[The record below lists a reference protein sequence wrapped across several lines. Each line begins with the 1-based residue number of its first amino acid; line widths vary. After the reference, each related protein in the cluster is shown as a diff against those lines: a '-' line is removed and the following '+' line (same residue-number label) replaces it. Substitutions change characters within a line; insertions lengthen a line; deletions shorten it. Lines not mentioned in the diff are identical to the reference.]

1 MVKSP
6 QKSDVDADLV
16 RKLAKLL
23 EETGL
28 SEIEYGKDGW
38 HMRVAKA
45 SSVPAPVAVAVAPM
59 PVDDGTAAEDG
70 TEGLGEN
77 AEVITSPMV
86 GVVYNTPEP
95 GAPPFVKV
103 GDQVTARQTLFL
115 IEAMKVFNPIEAPR
129 DGTVVRIMVSN
140 GTPVEY
146 DEPLLVIE

>member
-6 QKSDVDADLV
+6 QKSDVDEDLV
-16 RKLAKLL
+16 RKLARLL
-23 EETGL
+23 DETGL

-45 SSVPAPVAVAVAPM
+45 SPRPLPVAPPEAP
-59 PVDDGTAAEDG
+59 PATEDGAAAEDG
-70 TEGLGEN
+70 SEALGEN
-77 AEVITSPMV
+77 AEVIASPMV
-86 GVVYNTPEP
+86 GVVYNAPEP

-103 GDQVTARQTLFL
+103 GDEVTAGQTLFL

-129 DGTVVRIMVSN
+129 AGKVVRILVSN
-140 GTPVEY
+140 GTPVEF

>member
-6 QKSDVDADLV
+6 QKADVNEDLV
-16 RKLAKLL
+16 RKLARLL
-23 EETGL
+23 DETGL

-38 HMRVAKA
+38 HMRVAKT
-45 SSVPAPVAVAVAPM
+45 SVVAAAAAPAAAPVPG
-59 PVDDGTAAEDG
+59 DDGAATEDG
-70 TEGLGEN
+70 TEALTDK
-77 AEVITSPMV
+77 ADVITSPMV

-103 GDQVTARQTLFL
+103 GDEVTAGQTLFL

-129 DGTVVRIMVSN
+129 AGKVVRIMVSN
-140 GTPVEY
+140 GTPVEF

>member
-6 QKSDVDADLV
+6 QKSDVDEDLV
-16 RKLAKLL
+16 RKLARLL

-45 SSVPAPVAVAVAPM
+45 SAAPVAVAVAPM
-59 PVDDGTAAEDG
+59 PVDDGARAEDG
-70 TEGLGEN
+70 TDDFGEN
-77 AEVITSPMV
+77 AEVVTSPMV
-86 GVVYNTPEP
+86 GVVYNAPEP

-103 GDQVTARQTLFL
+103 GDEVTARQTLFL

>member
-6 QKSDVDADLV
+6 QKSDVDEDLV

-38 HMRVAKA
+38 HMRVAKT
-45 SSVPAPVAVAVAPM
+45 SPVPVAVAVAPM
-59 PVDDGTAAEDG
+59 PVEDGTAVQDG
-70 TEGLGEN
+70 TEGLGDN

-86 GVVYNTPEP
+86 GVVYNTSEP
-95 GAPPFVKV
+95 GAQPFVKV

-129 DGTVVRIMVSN
+129 DGTVVRIMVRN
-140 GTPVEY
+140 GTPVEF
-146 DEPLLVIE
+146 DEPLMGIE

>member
-6 QKSDVDADLV
+6 QKSDLDEDLV

-45 SSVPAPVAVAVAPM
+45 SSAPVAVAPM
-59 PVDDGTAAEDG
+59 PVDDGTEAEDG

-129 DGTVVRIMVSN
+129 DGTVVRILVSN

>member
-6 QKSDVDADLV
+6 QKSDVDEDLV

-23 EETGL
+23 EENGL

-38 HMRVAKA
+38 HMRVAKT
-45 SSVPAPVAVAVAPM
+45 SPVPVAVAPM
-59 PVDDGTAAEDG
+59 PVDDGTAADDG
-70 TEGLGEN
+70 TEGLGDN

-86 GVVYNTPEP
+86 GVVYNTSEP

-140 GTPVEY
+140 GTPVEF

>member
-6 QKSDVDADLV
+6 RVSDVNEDLV
-16 RKLAKLL
+16 RKLARLL

-45 SSVPAPVAVAVAPM
+45 LSAPVAPAVAP
-59 PVDDGTAAEDG
+59 PPGNDGIQVEDDPEALA
-70 TEGLGEN
+70 EN
-77 AEVITSPMV
+77 ADVITSPMV

-103 GDQVTARQTLFL
+103 GDKVTASQTLFL
-115 IEAMKVFNPIEAPR
+115 IEAMKVFNPVEAPR
-129 DGTVVRIMVSN
+129 DGIVVRIMVSN
-140 GTPVEY
+140 GTPVEF

>member
-1 MVKSP
+1 MVKSL
-6 QKSDVDADLV
+6 QKPDVDEDLV

-45 SSVPAPVAVAVAPM
+45 SAAPVAVAMAPV
-59 PVDDGTAAEDG
+59 PADDGTGAEDG
-70 TEGLGEN
+70 TQGLSEN
-77 AEVITSPMV
+77 TEIITSPMV
-86 GVVYNTPEP
+86 GVAYNTPEP

-103 GDQVTARQTLFL
+103 GDHVTARQTLFL

>member
-6 QKSDVDADLV
+6 RVSDINEDLV
-16 RKLAKLL
+16 RKLARLL

-45 SSVPAPVAVAVAPM
+45 SLAPAPPAVTPSPGDDVAP
-59 PVDDGTAAEDG
+59 AADE
-70 TEGLGEN
+70 TEAWGEN
-77 AEVITSPMV
+77 AEIVTSPMV

-103 GDQVTARQTLFL
+103 GDKVTARQTLFL
-115 IEAMKVFNPIEAPR
+115 IEAMKVFNPVEAPR

-140 GTPVEY
+140 GTPVEF